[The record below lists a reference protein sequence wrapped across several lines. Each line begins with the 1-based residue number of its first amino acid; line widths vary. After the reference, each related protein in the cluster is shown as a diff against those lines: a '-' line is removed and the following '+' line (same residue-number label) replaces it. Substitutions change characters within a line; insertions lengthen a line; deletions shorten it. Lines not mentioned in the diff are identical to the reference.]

1 MALTSKLTAIADAI
15 RAKTGETGKMTLEQM
30 PAKIGAI
37 SGGGGGFDTSQMT
50 SCFFLDSDAT
60 SIDLTGLDTSNFMV
74 TDDMFG
80 NCQNVKSLD
89 LSSLDFGKVFSM
101 ARMFQGCSSLETIA
115 MGSCPKEPQGAD
127 NFISGC
133 DSLTVFRV
141 GRDSDTE
148 PQSCIFYC
156 DTTKENYPTE
166 FQIQVP
172 AHLVDAYKA
181 DSSWADYV
189 DQIVARPQ
197 RAD

>member
-1 MALTSKLTAIADAI
+1 MALTSKLLAIADAI

-30 PAKIGAI
+30 PGKIGGI
-37 SGGGGGFDTSQMT
+37 SGGGGGGFDTSQMT
-50 SCFFLDSDAT
+50 SCLFFESDAT
-60 SIDLTGLDTSNFMV
+60 SIDLTGLDTSNFKV

-80 NCQNVKSLD
+80 SCQNVKSLD
-89 LSSLDFGKVFSM
+89 LSSLDFGKVFM
-101 ARMFQGCSSLETIA
+101 MNRMFTDCSSLETIA
-115 MGSCPKEPQGAD
+115 MGSYPKDLQAAD
-127 NFISGC
+127 GFISGC

-148 PQSCIFYC
+148 PQFCIFSV
-156 DTTKENYPTE
+156 DSDKGGYPKG

-189 DQIVARPQ
+189 DQIVARP
-197 RAD
+197 